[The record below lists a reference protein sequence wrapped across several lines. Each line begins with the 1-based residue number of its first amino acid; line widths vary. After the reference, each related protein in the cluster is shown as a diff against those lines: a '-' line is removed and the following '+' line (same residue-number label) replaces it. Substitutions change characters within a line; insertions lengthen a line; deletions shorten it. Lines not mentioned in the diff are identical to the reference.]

1 MYVHLHIGGV
11 MSLREY
17 PKISGKV
24 VCDRGHQIH
33 FELLVSSFCSSW
45 GGGVDEET
53 GAPEEPGS
61 MLLILVNTLRT

>member
-1 MYVHLHIGGV
+1 

-24 VCDRGHQIH
+24 VCDKGHQIH

-45 GGGVDEET
+45 GGEWTRRLE
-53 GAPEEPGS
+53 
-61 MLLILVNTLRT
+61 LLRSLEVCY